1 MIIEPSIIPS
11 SPSYRSS
18 AFPPITT
25 AVGPEAD
32 TLAAPGGP
40 GDGAGAGCV
49 TCAFLLL
56 HMIHIKQRRAIPP
69 QELKIA
75 ISVIYSSSSS
85 AAGAGAGAAVDVV
98 ATVAE
103 VSTVVVVVGSSKNEG
118 GVSAPT
124 NSDSW
129 SACMYLS
136 STGESKLISLASGS
150 RQSNLS
156 PKRKRKWVI
165 LYVKYDYTLHS
176 VLKKPESQQKK

>member
-32 TLAAPGGP
+32 TLAAPGP

-56 HMIHIKQRRAIPP
+56 HRIHTTQRRASPP
-69 QELKIA
+69 QELPKTM
-75 ISVIYSSSSS
+75 SVIGSSSSS

-156 PKRKRKWVI
+156 PKRKR
-165 LYVKYDYTLHS
+165 
-176 VLKKPESQQKK
+176 